1 VRPTTTSTRCAPTAS
16 DRFRPRPRG
25 IEHHHQDQRGQTE
38 AVSTTREADMEL
50 AARIAALEAFA
61 EFIPLEDRRSF
72 EGVIELRGSGLL
84 EDEWTLTSAARDS
97 TVLAVTASHWKRRN
111 GQPGT
116 LVVGPPDL
124 DDGVWQVRVTY
135 MPAGEQ
141 LLNWFTVSG
150 PTATA
155 AVVGAIEAFPEGAA
169 R

>member
-1 VRPTTTSTRCAPTAS
+1 M
-16 DRFRPRPRG
+16 D
-25 IEHHHQDQRGQTE
+25 TE
-38 AVSTTREADMEL
+38 GEADTEL
-50 AARIAALEAFA
+50 AAHIAALEALA
-61 EFIPLEDRRSF
+61 AFIPLEDRRSF

-84 EDEWTLTSAARDS
+84 DDEWTLTSAARDS
-97 TVLAVTASHWKRRN
+97 TILAVTASHWKRRN

-116 LVVGPPDL
+116 LVVGPPDF
-124 DDGVWQVRVTY
+124 DDSAWQVRVTY

-155 AVVGAIEAFPEGAA
+155 AVVAAIEAFPDGAA